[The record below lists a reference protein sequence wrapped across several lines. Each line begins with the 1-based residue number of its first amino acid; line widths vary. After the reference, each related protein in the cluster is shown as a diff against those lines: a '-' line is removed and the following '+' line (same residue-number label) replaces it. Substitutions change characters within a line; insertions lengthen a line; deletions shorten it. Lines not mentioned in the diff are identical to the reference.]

1 MRESRE
7 KICERRGNIAG
18 SFGGGRVTP
27 WSEQHLASGLQPM
40 DNSGASS
47 EGGGGGNCG
56 GKLFLFISFSVR
68 AS

>member
-7 KICERRGNIAG
+7 KICERRGNVAG

-27 WSEQHLASGLQPM
+27 WSEQHLASGLQPGHSL
-40 DNSGASS
+40 DNPGASS

-56 GKLFLFISFSVR
+56 GKLFFSL
-68 AS
+68 